1 MAVDGLTSS
10 GNETEESSNPEE
22 ENSSSSGVG
31 TSSSV
36 VTASVVLPVMG
47 KDVVKGG
54 GKPNRPVGRVPPAL
68 PARGNST
75 LTTVQNRPVDG
86 TASGNSRVLP
96 NPVNGDPAGNG
107 TPSNG
112 GGGSKKIYE
121 TDMI

>member
-47 KDVVKGG
+47 KDVVK
-54 GKPNRPVGRVPPAL
+54 PNRPVGRVPPAL

-75 LTTVQNRPVDG
+75 LTTVQNRPLGD

-107 TPSNG
+107 TTSNG

>member
-75 LTTVQNRPVDG
+75 LTTVQNS
-86 TASGNSRVLP
+86 ASGNSRVLP

-107 TPSNG
+107 TTSNG